1 MEEIK
6 SFFDV
11 FPQFTCQKDIMDLL
25 EHVNVKEAV
34 LVKSEKTLKIYI
46 TSRILIS
53 KQDIYF
59 IEDALA
65 TYIFQGSMR
74 VKMMEQYELSNQY
87 NIQTLTDAYKES
99 MLFELSVESAV
110 LHRFVKTAEWYIDG
124 DIITLTLV
132 DNFLARTRS
141 VDIKSYLESVYKER
155 FGFEIK
161 VGFSYTEE
169 QKNTIRRANEH
180 KLQQEI
186 SEIMSRQVDE
196 DDTLAN
202 EQKADSTKDSE
213 KSEKKGNAGN
223 NGSNNNG
230 DSKPKTKE
238 NSWNRTSF
246 SRNKIHDPEVI
257 YGNNVEGKEVI
268 IADLSEATGECVI
281 RGQVFDIEEKELKN
295 GEKLIILFSITDFT
309 DSIIGK
315 IFVTKQVSN
324 RFKISEKREW
334 TLP

>member
-6 SFFDV
+6 RFFDV

-46 TSRILIS
+46 TSKVLIS

-65 TYIFQGSMR
+65 TFIFQGSMR
-74 VKMMEQYELSNQY
+74 VKIMEQYELSDQY

-110 LHRFVKTAEWYIDG
+110 LYRFVKTAEWFIDG
-124 DIITLTLV
+124 DVITLTLV

-141 VDIKSYLESVYKER
+141 ADIKSYLETVYKER

-180 KLQQEI
+180 KLKQEI
-186 SEIMSRQVDE
+186 SEIMSRQIEEEETV
-196 DDTLAN
+196 AK
-202 EQKADSTKDSE
+202 EQKSDSAKDSG
-213 KSEKKGNAGN
+213 KVDKKGNAGN
-223 NGSNNNG
+223 NGSGANGGSQQNAKQNN
-230 DSKPKTKE
+230 
-238 NSWNRTSF
+238 WNRSAVG
-246 SRNKIHDPEVI
+246 RNKIHDPEVI
-257 YGNNVEGKEVI
+257 YGNNTEGDE
-268 IADLSEATGECVI
+268 IAISDISEATGECVV
-281 RGQVFDIEEKELKN
+281 R
-295 GEKLIILFSITDFT
+295 
-309 DSIIGK
+309 
-315 IFVTKQVSN
+315 
-324 RFKISEKREW
+324 
-334 TLP
+334 